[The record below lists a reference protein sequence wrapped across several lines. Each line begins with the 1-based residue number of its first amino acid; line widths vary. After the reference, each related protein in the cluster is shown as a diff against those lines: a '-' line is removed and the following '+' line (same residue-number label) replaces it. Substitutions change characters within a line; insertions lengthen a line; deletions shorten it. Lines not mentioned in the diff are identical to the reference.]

1 MVLRRSNT
9 TAYYIIAVL
18 IVIVVFFL
26 LDGTTWLKG
35 LSHGRGGHSGMGNI
49 QWVQVLIG
57 LAIGFLLGLF
67 AGKRKW

>member
-9 TAYYIIAVL
+9 TTYYIIAILV
-18 IVIVVFFL
+18 VIVAFFL
-26 LDGTTWLKG
+26 LDGVNWLKG
-35 LSHGRGGHSGMGNI
+35 LSHGRGPSGMGNI

-67 AGKRKW
+67 AGKRRW